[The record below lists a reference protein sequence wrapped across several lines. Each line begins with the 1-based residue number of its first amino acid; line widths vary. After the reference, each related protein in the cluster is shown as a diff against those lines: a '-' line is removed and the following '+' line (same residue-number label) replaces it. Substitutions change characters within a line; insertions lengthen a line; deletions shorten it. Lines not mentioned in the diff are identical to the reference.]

1 MIGAALMIRFA
12 FQNFFFSN
20 FYKGEKSVLIKL
32 LYAKRAKNRG
42 AFRSLLKGSSQCFFK
57 SLHGINSQLFS
68 VVSGAAILSIWLTIC
83 QIGK

>member
-12 FQNFFFSN
+12 FQKFFFSN

-42 AFRSLLKGSSQCFFK
+42 AFRSLLKGIASAFLRVFMVSTLNCF
-57 SLHGINSQLFS
+57 Q
-68 VVSGAAILSIWLTIC
+68 
-83 QIGK
+83 